1 MSELEQLL
9 KIDLKKESSR
19 IIEFIQKIV
28 KESGTNGVVVGM
40 SGGVDS
46 ALVAALCVKALGPKK
61 VFGVML
67 PLNFTPGKDTEDALR
82 QAKQLGI
89 ENTLIPID
97 SVTQCLFR
105 ELRTDV
111 DAPANRIAV
120 SNIRSRA
127 RMIVL
132 YYFANQRD
140 ALVAGTGDKS
150 EDIIGFFTKY
160 GDGGVDFLPI
170 SHLYK
175 TQVREMARYLGV
187 PEEIASKP
195 SSPQLYPGHKATD
208 EIPLSYEEMD
218 PVLVGLID
226 KRMKPED
233 VAAATGVS
241 IDTINKI
248 VKKIKTS
255 EHKRKYPPMV
265 TSW

>member
-1 MSELEQLL
+1 MNGLEQSL

-19 IIEFIQKIV
+19 IIEFIQRV
-28 KESGTNGVVVGM
+28 LKESGASGVVVGM

-46 ALVAALCVKALGPKK
+46 ALVAALCVKALGPKE

-67 PLNFTPGKDTEDALR
+67 PLGFTPGKDTEDALR

-89 ENTLIPID
+89 EHTLIPID
-97 SVTQCLFR
+97 EITHSFFR
-105 ELRTDV
+105 ELRADAG
-111 DAPANRIAV
+111 APANRIAV
-120 SNIRSRA
+120 SNIRART
-127 RMIVL
+127 RMIIL
-132 YYFANQRD
+132 YYFANQRSS
-140 ALVAGTGDKS
+140 LVAGTGDKS
-150 EDIIGFFTKY
+150 EDMIGFFTKY

-170 SHLYK
+170 CHLYK

-226 KRMKPED
+226 KGMRPEA
-233 VAAATGVS
+233 VATATSVS

-255 EHKRKYPPMV
+255 DHKRKYPPMV